1 MSLLFLIPLV
11 IGLLAARSSKRYAND
26 LAELIGF
33 VAALSLILSLVL
45 APWQILFL
53 LLTLIISTKTFQ
65 RQRPM
70 A

>member
-11 IGLLAARSSKRYAND
+11 IGLVAARSSRRCTDD
-26 LAELIGF
+26 LAELTGF

-65 RQRPM
+65 RQRPIT
-70 A
+70 

>member
-11 IGLLAARSSKRYAND
+11 IGLLAARSSKKCTDD
-26 LAELIGF
+26 LAELTGF

-53 LLTLIISTKTFQ
+53 LLTLIISAKTSQ
-65 RQRPM
+65 RQRPV